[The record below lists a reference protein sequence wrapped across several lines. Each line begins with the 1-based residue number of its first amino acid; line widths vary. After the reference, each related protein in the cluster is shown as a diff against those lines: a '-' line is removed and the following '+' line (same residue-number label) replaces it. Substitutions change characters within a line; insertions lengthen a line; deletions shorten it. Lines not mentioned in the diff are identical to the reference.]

1 MLYGTAMACC
11 NITFAGMQSG
21 NHAMLLLTSWAY
33 NTAAIKVN
41 IMISSDSATVDACA
55 AGPPVQES
63 AQTDQ
68 LCSST
73 AVHCFY
79 KPVGCNP
86 ANSS

>member
-1 MLYGTAMACC
+1 MLCGTALACC

-41 IMISSDSATVDACA
+41 ISSDSAVVAACA
-55 AGPPVQES
+55 AAPPVQES

-68 LCSST
+68 LCTST

-79 KPVGCNP
+79 RPVGCNP
-86 ANSS
+86 ANGS

>member
-1 MLYGTAMACC
+1 MLRGAALACC
-11 NITFAGMQSG
+11 NITLAGMQSS

-33 NTAAIKVN
+33 STAAIKVN
-41 IMISSDSATVDACA
+41 ISSDSAVVDACA
-55 AGPPVQES
+55 AAPPVQES

-79 KPVGCNP
+79 RPVGCNR
-86 ANSS
+86 ANGS